1 MVQKVMTS
9 IRNLKSALQ
18 TDVKQLTDKEIGE
31 EEVLY
36 WCEKKAV
43 KEDVAIQR
51 TISQSLMNDPSV
63 ELAHNKERVLK
74 YTTEKYKGGK

>member
-1 MVQKVMTS
+1 MTS

-36 WCEKKAV
+36 
-43 KEDVAIQR
+43 
-51 TISQSLMNDPSV
+51 
-63 ELAHNKERVLK
+63 
-74 YTTEKYKGGK
+74 